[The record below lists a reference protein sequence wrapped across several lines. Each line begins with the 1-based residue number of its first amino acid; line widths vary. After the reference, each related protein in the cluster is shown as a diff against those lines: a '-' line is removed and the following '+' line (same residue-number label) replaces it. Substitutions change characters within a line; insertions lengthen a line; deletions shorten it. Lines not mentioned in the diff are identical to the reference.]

1 MKKTFTITCEM
12 EERWVDHFMS
22 MLHMMQSLGNLGSSR
37 ILGFY
42 SDGDGDFRPK
52 FSSDIEWEEITPYE
66 PKDNPTLTGVKYLYD
81 AG

>member
-22 MLHMMQSLGNLGSSR
+22 MLHMMQSYGDLGHSG

-52 FSSDIEWEEITPYE
+52 FDTDIKWSEVE
-66 PKDNPTLTGVKYLYD
+66 PFKPNDRPTLSGMEYLYD